1 MIVKLLTEH
10 HLEFLSL
17 KGGCT
22 GSSVS
27 THVKMAHCWKSHE
40 MAHLIQHIPGMLRK
54 EQDVSIEDEIP
65 VPKVVQSCPVVTKKT
80 WEPVKSRPC
89 SAIDNRILVPREVS
103 ESDLKQLDKTPSD
116 TINKLPVAQSRS
128 KIAKPNMKKAISS
141 VATERK
147 SQVNMKTS
155 VAAMPRKRENRR
167 NNCSS
172 TITRAPK
179 PPNEKK
185 PQKER
190 PIAKQNIKI
199 DSSSSKKQGN
209 TGKAQ
214 KESEGCKT
222 STSTDKTY
230 TVKKSKVAFAK
241 LTGNETRKSTIATNI
256 SRSSV
261 IDKQKIVKP
270 ILKQSTRTKPVVNN
284 RVNNGVKE
292 KGLAIP
298 KLVTN
303 ARRPDV
309 KNSDPNQ
316 SIDKVTLIAK
326 NPSTTEKENQ
336 QKRQPASSRMPKAL
350 GYENT
355 KQRVPL
361 KVHKENTPVIS
372 KEKLSSGSTGSI
384 MVKDTHTTTKN
395 KPSNG
400 SGQRVNV
407 IKREQIKKP
416 SLYARA
422 TTDINNGNANSGKFV
437 PNTKKSSHG
446 ISKMNSKM
454 NK

>member
-1 MIVKLLTEH
+1 MIVKLQAEY

-22 GSSVS
+22 SSSGS
-27 THVKMAHCWKSHE
+27 THVKKAHCWKPHA
-40 MAHLIQHIPGMLRK
+40 MAHLIQHIPGMLKK
-54 EQDVSIEDEIP
+54 EQDVSIEDDIP
-65 VPKVVQSCPVVTKKT
+65 VPKVVPSSPVVTKKT

-103 ESDLKQLDKTPSD
+103 ESDLRQLDKTSSD
-116 TINKLPVAQSRS
+116 TKNKLPVAQSRS
-128 KIAKPNMKKAISS
+128 KITKPNMKKAISL
-141 VATERK
+141 VTTERK

-155 VAAMPRKRENRR
+155 VAAMPRKREDKM

-185 PQKER
+185 PQKEQ
-190 PIAKQNIKI
+190 PITKQNIKV

-214 KESEGCKT
+214 KDSEGCKT

-241 LTGNETRKSTIATNI
+241 LTGNETCKSTIATNI

-270 ILKQSTRTKPVVNN
+270 ILKQSTGTEPVVNN
-284 RVNNGVKE
+284 RINNGVKE

-316 SIDKVTLIAK
+316 SLDKVTLIARK
-326 NPSTTEKENQ
+326 PITTEQENQ
-336 QKRQPASSRMPKAL
+336 QKRQPASRMPKAP
-350 GYENT
+350 GYENI
-355 KQRVPL
+355 KQKKSL
-361 KVHKENTPVIS
+361 KVHKEKTPVIS
-372 KEKLSSGSTGSI
+372 KEKLSTGSTGNI
-384 MVKDTHTTTKN
+384 TVKDTYTTTKN
-395 KPSNG
+395 KLSNG
-400 SGQRVNV
+400 SGQRVNL
-407 IKREQIKKP
+407 IKRDEIKKP
-416 SLYARA
+416 SLYSRA
-422 TTDINNGNANSGKFV
+422 TADINNGNANSGKFV

-446 ISKMNSKM
+446 ISKMNTRM

>member
-1 MIVKLLTEH
+1 MQWLI
-10 HLEFLSL
+10 
-17 KGGCT
+17 
-22 GSSVS
+22 
-27 THVKMAHCWKSHE
+27 
-40 MAHLIQHIPGMLRK
+40 LIQHIPGMLKK

-65 VPKVVQSCPVVTKKT
+65 VPKVVPSSPVVTKKI

-89 SAIDNRILVPREVS
+89 SAIDNRVLVPREVS
-103 ESDLKQLDKTPSD
+103 ESDLKQLDKTSSG
-116 TINKLPVAQSRS
+116 TKNKLPVAQSRS
-128 KIAKPNMKKAISS
+128 KITKPNLKKAISL
-141 VATERK
+141 VTTERK

-155 VAAMPRKRENRR
+155 VAAMPRKREDRR

-172 TITRAPK
+172 TMTRAPK

-190 PIAKQNIKI
+190 PITKQNIMV
-199 DSSSSKKQGN
+199 DSSSSKKYGN

-214 KESEGCKT
+214 EKSEGCKT

-256 SRSSV
+256 SRKSV
-261 IDKQKIVKP
+261 IDRQKIVKP
-270 ILKQSTRTKPVVNN
+270 ILKQSTRTEPVVNN
-284 RVNNGVKE
+284 REEIE

-303 ARRPDV
+303 TRQPDV
-309 KNSDPNQ
+309 KNSNPNQ
-316 SIDKVTLIAK
+316 STDKVTLIARK
-326 NPSTTEKENQ
+326 PSTNEQENQ
-336 QKRQPASSRMPKAL
+336 QKRQPASSRMPKAK

-355 KQRVPL
+355 KQRVSL

-384 MVKDTHTTTKN
+384 MVKDTHTATKN
-395 KPSNG
+395 NPSNG
-400 SGQRVNV
+400 SGQRVDV
-407 IKREQIKKP
+407 IKRDQIKKP
-416 SLYARA
+416 SLYSRA
-422 TTDINNGNANSGKFV
+422 TADTNNGNANSGKYV
-437 PNTKKSSHG
+437 PNTKKSSYG
-446 ISKMNSKM
+446 ISKMNTRM

>member
-1 MIVKLLTEH
+1 M
-10 HLEFLSL
+10 L
-17 KGGCT
+17 K
-22 GSSVS
+22 
-27 THVKMAHCWKSHE
+27 
-40 MAHLIQHIPGMLRK
+40 K
-54 EQDVSIEDEIP
+54 ELDVSIEDEIP
-65 VPKVVQSCPVVTKKT
+65 VPKVVPSSPVVTKKT

-116 TINKLPVAQSRS
+116 TKNKLPVAQSRS
-128 KIAKPNMKKAISS
+128 KITKPNMKKAISL
-141 VATERK
+141 VTTERK

-155 VAAMPRKRENRR
+155 VAAMPRKREDRR

-172 TITRAPK
+172 TMTRAPK

-199 DSSSSKKQGN
+199 DSSSFKKQGN

-214 KESEGCKT
+214 EESEGCKT

-241 LTGNETRKSTIATNI
+241 LTGNEARKSAIATNI

-270 ILKQSTRTKPVVNN
+270 ILKQSTRTETVVNN
-284 RVNNGVKE
+284 RFNNGVKE
-292 KGLAIP
+292 KALAIP
-298 KLVTN
+298 KLVSN
-303 ARRPDV
+303 ARRQDV

-316 SIDKVTLIAK
+316 STDKVTLIARK
-326 NPSTTEKENQ
+326 PITTEQENQ
-336 QKRQPASSRMPKAL
+336 QKRQPANRMPKAP
-350 GYENT
+350 GYENI
-355 KQRVPL
+355 KQKFSL
-361 KVHKENTPVIS
+361 KVHKEKTPVIS
-372 KEKLSSGSTGSI
+372 KENLSTGSAGNI
-384 MVKDTHTTTKN
+384 MVKDTYTTTKN
-395 KPSNG
+395 KLSNG

-407 IKREQIKKP
+407 IKRDQIKKL
-416 SLYARA
+416 SLYSRA
-422 TTDINNGNANSGKFV
+422 TADINNGNANSEKFV

-446 ISKMNSKM
+446 ISKMNTRM

>member
-1 MIVKLLTEH
+1 M
-10 HLEFLSL
+10 L
-17 KGGCT
+17 K
-22 GSSVS
+22 
-27 THVKMAHCWKSHE
+27 
-40 MAHLIQHIPGMLRK
+40 K

-65 VPKVVQSCPVVTKKT
+65 VPKVVPSCPVVTKKI

-89 SAIDNRILVPREVS
+89 SAIDNRVLVPREVS

-116 TINKLPVAQSRS
+116 TKNKLPVAQSRS
-128 KIAKPNMKKAISS
+128 KITKPNLKKAISL
-141 VATERK
+141 VTTERK

-155 VAAMPRKRENRR
+155 VAAMPRKREERR
-167 NNCSS
+167 NSCSS
-172 TITRAPK
+172 TMTRAPK

-199 DSSSSKKQGN
+199 DSSSSKKYDN
-209 TGKAQ
+209 TSKAQ
-214 KESEGCKT
+214 EESEGCKT

-270 ILKQSTRTKPVVNN
+270 ILKQSTRTEPVVNS

-292 KGLAIP
+292 KGLAMR

-303 ARRPDV
+303 ARRPDM

-316 SIDKVTLIAK
+316 SIDKVTLIARK
-326 NPSTTEKENQ
+326 PITTEQENQ
-336 QKRQPASSRMPKAL
+336 QKRQPALSRMPKAK

-355 KQRVPL
+355 KQRVSL
-361 KVHKENTPVIS
+361 KVHKMNTPVIS
-372 KEKLSSGSTGSI
+372 KEKLSTESTGNV
-384 MVKDTHTTTKN
+384 MVKDTHTNTKN

-400 SGQRVNV
+400 SRQRVNV
-407 IKREQIKKP
+407 IKRDQIKKP
-416 SLYARA
+416 SLYSRA
-422 TTDINNGNANSGKFV
+422 TADTNNGNANSGKYV
-437 PNTKKSSHG
+437 PNTKKSSYG
-446 ISKMNSKM
+446 ISKMNTRM